1 MPFKYAHIQWTQS
14 PEAVANQLE
23 KWAEHL
29 LKDAEKLKSNLK
41 QDLYSKSAND
51 QMQIR
56 HENPEGWKDK
66 SSVLLDIVDDLE
78 ELQKLREKIQV
89 VELKTNAEKWEE
101 WAVTQRPLYTEE
113 AIQKLPDDI
122 IYLISTYLEDELTLT
137 TDVGGQNGVSSFR
150 STWWRGSVQNEFR
163 LDVERCFERWT
174 IDALKMFWVKN
185 VLPKMTFFHVYD
197 LQSHYIVG
205 ENWDYDETNEWYRA
219 YLVRAIVKWS
229 RAKLIE
235 NFTKLFCITADEK
248 CSFKFQM
255 VCEKQRGG
263 IYGIDFT
270 DDNRTY
276 QQKFFVSLN
285 NYKDNII
292 CNKDMYHLIKTI
304 FWITRMSCNVGRGTT
319 IEKYKNP
326 EMKNVDTFYPIQP
339 DLFLPTKT
347 LDNWRVLDINRKSE
361 YREEY
366 IERNPNH
373 FRVAYYRKGMLHL
386 DKVVPRLTPQ

>member
-1 MPFKYAHIQWTQS
+1 MPFKYAHITWTDS
-14 PEAVANQLE
+14 PQAVANQLE
-23 KWAEHL
+23 RWAEYL

-41 QDLYSKSAND
+41 QDLYSKPAND
-51 QMQIR
+51 QMQIQY
-56 HENPEGWKDK
+56 ENPEGWKDK
-66 SSVLLDIVDDLE
+66 SIVLLDIVDDLE
-78 ELQKLREKIQV
+78 VLQKLREKIQV
-89 VELKTNAEKWEE
+89 VELKTKEEKWEE
-101 WAVTQRPLYTEE
+101 WAVTQRPLYTKE
-113 AIQKLPDDI
+113 AIQKLPDDM

-137 TDVGGQNGVSSFR
+137 TDAGGVNGVFPFR
-150 STWWRGSVQNEFR
+150 STWWRGCVQTEFR
-163 LDVERCFERWT
+163 LNVESCFERWT
-174 IDALKMFWVKN
+174 SDAIKMFWVKN
-185 VLPKMTFFHVYD
+185 VLPKMTFFQVYD
-197 LQSHYIVG
+197 LQNHYIIG

-229 RAKLIE
+229 KAKLIE

-255 VCEKQRGG
+255 QVEKQTGG

-270 DDNRTY
+270 DANRTY

-304 FWITRMSCNVGRGTT
+304 FWITRKSVYVGGGTT
-319 IEKYKNP
+319 IKTYKNQ
-326 EMKNVDTFYPIQP
+326 EMKNVDTFYPINP

-347 LDNWRVLDINRKSE
+347 FKNLRVLDIQRKNE
-361 YREEY
+361 FHNEY

-373 FRVAYYRKGMLHL
+373 FRVAHYRKGMLHL
-386 DKVVPRLTPQ
+386 DKVVPRLTPH